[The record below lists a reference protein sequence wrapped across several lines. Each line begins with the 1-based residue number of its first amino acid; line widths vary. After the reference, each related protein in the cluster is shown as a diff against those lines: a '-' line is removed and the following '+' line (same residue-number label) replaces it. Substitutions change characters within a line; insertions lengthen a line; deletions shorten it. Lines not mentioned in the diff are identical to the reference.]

1 MAQEFD
7 RELAR
12 LWRVHRTIQEM
23 ISDRVCLMT
32 IFGVQQ
38 LMKQGYMVAEYER
51 MSFDDFKAQFGA
63 SGVLE

>member
-32 IFGVQQ
+32 NFRCAATDEVGVH
-38 LMKQGYMVAEYER
+38 G
-51 MSFDDFKAQFGA
+51 G
-63 SGVLE
+63 

>member
-23 ISDRVCLMT
+23 ISDRVCPMT

-38 LMKQGYMVAEYER
+38 LMK
-51 MSFDDFKAQFGA
+51 
-63 SGVLE
+63 